1 MYFENILKQKLISR
15 KLELPVDLIYRD
27 VYKIKQFIEKWS
39 KNRDNDAY
47 IKMKAFN
54 EIKQSTFGIVNSM
67 SNECI
72 TISKISLKLNI
83 ENGIAKGIIIFYLK
97 NSKVWIEALV

>member
-27 VYKIKQFIEKWS
+27 VYKIKQFIKKWS

-54 EIKQSTFGIVNSM
+54 EIK
-67 SNECI
+67 
-72 TISKISLKLNI
+72 
-83 ENGIAKGIIIFYLK
+83 
-97 NSKVWIEALV
+97 